1 MMDHRRVAVACALV
15 ACLALFAPPAAAA
28 DRLVIGHLLGSSGAP
43 IEVMRAQKLIEKHGL
58 DLEVKAFQDVGA
70 MDRAFVLGEL
80 DVNMN
85 MALNQWAA
93 YLNQGHDIVGIFGAL
108 HPTGLLVVPTGSPF
122 KELKDLVGKR
132 VGVYG
137 LHGTSTAIFGVI
149 AHEQLG
155 GLDIRKAMQLFGST
169 PPLLTPLLRKGEVD
183 AIMSVPPLVPKMV
196 ATGEYRVL
204 LDTNEAA
211 RKMMGT
217 GLPFAVIAVNRKTL
231 TAKPKALAAL
241 NAAWKEAVD
250 HIRKHPEALNGY
262 LNRAGLKTDK
272 ELRLAQETMVPHY
285 MNTWTAREIEVIRA
299 FWDRARKAGFLSA
312 PVKSEAW
319 YTLDLAK

>member
-1 MMDHRRVAVACALV
+1 MRGRRAAVVWALVCVAVV
-15 ACLALFAPPAAAA
+15 TGPAAAA
-28 DRLVIGHLLGSSGAP
+28 ERLVIGHLLGSSGAP
-43 IEVMRAQKLIEKHGL
+43 IEVMKARKLVEQHGL
-58 DLEVKAFQDVGA
+58 DLEVKGFQDVGA

-93 YLNQGHDIVGIFGAL
+93 YLNQGHDIVGISGAL
-108 HPTGLLVVPTGSPF
+108 HPTGLLVVPANSSF
-122 KELKDLVGKR
+122 RELKDLVGKR

-169 PPLLTPLLRKGEVD
+169 PPLLTPLLQKGEVD

-196 ATGEYRVL
+196 ATGQYRVL
-204 LDTNEAA
+204 LDTNDAA
-211 RKMMGT
+211 RRLMGT
-217 GLPFAVIAVNRKTL
+217 GLPFAVIAVSRKTL
-231 TAKPKALAAL
+231 NARPKALAGL
-241 NAAWKEAVD
+241 TAAWKEAVD

-262 LNRAGLKTDK
+262 LQRAGLSTDK

-285 MNTWTAREIEVIRA
+285 MNTWTPRDIEVIRG
-299 FWDRARKAGFLSA
+299 FWERALRAGFLEA
-312 PVKSEAW
+312 PVKSQTW